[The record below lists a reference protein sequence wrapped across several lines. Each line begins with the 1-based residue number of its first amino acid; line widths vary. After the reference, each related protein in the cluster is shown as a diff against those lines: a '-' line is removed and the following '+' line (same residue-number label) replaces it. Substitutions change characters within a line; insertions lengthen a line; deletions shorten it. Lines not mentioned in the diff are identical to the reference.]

1 MSLTFLIRC
10 TLIIKYNDV
19 SIWQQPAVKGQKF
32 RKFFFA
38 CNDQI
43 KATAVPNGFSEED
56 VDSSESEDQVSKVS
70 RNLRNELTI
79 DNELSSVQTNPNKPA
94 RISEVE
100 MAQFIGVL
108 ITSGIY
114 WFPDQRFFWMNTT
127 RVESISSNMSRDHF
141 LEIRKYLHVV
151 DNSNQL
157 DLNDQNHD
165 RAHKVRPLLN
175 SVKNNFGKS
184 TVRAKRLPDLI
195 MKDEKDL
202 SKEGRGSIDHRVTEV
217 DGAQLCAVGWY
228 DNKAVNCLCTLYG
241 CQPTDLVERWS
252 PKEKNHVK
260 IARPNIV
267 KAYNQ
272 HMGGVDLID
281 MLISLYRIN
290 GRSRKYFTNIIFH
303 LIDLSIVNDWL
314 LYQRHCSQFNTQK
327 RDTISLL
334 SFRISVAEA
343 MLKSASPS
351 SSTKRGRPSL
361 DSTSNEINQTTT
373 SGTVPNSIPPLSVR
387 LDKFDHWPIH
397 TSKGRCRNFGCIG
410 YTKKTSEIGTI
421 KQTSRTVVTLKKLDG

>member
-1 MSLTFLIRC
+1 
-10 TLIIKYNDV
+10 
-19 SIWQQPAVKGQKF
+19 
-32 RKFFFA
+32 
-38 CNDQI
+38 
-43 KATAVPNGFSEED
+43 
-56 VDSSESEDQVSKVS
+56 
-70 RNLRNELTI
+70 
-79 DNELSSVQTNPNKPA
+79 
-94 RISEVE
+94 
-100 MAQFIGVL
+100 
-108 ITSGIY
+108 
-114 WFPDQRFFWMNTT
+114 
-127 RVESISSNMSRDHF
+127 
-141 LEIRKYLHVV
+141 
-151 DNSNQL
+151 
-157 DLNDQNHD
+157 
-165 RAHKVRPLLN
+165 
-175 SVKNNFGKS
+175 
-184 TVRAKRLPDLI
+184 

-260 IARPNIV
+260 IARPNI
-267 KAYNQ
+267 
-272 HMGGVDLID
+272 
-281 MLISLYRIN
+281 
-290 GRSRKYFTNIIFH
+290 
-303 LIDLSIVNDWL
+303 
-314 LYQRHCSQFNTQK
+314 FNTQK

-343 MLKSASPS
+343 ILKSASPS